1 MELAVSV
8 APRRVERVEVAVRQ
22 DDSEIQKEPD
32 VLFRY
37 RVLEMLFSAA
47 TVAKLKS
54 GGPRMRVPLLLH
66 IFHATFSLS
75 TPDSRARKA
84 VFPSW
89 R

>member
-1 MELAVSV
+1 MELAVLV
-8 APRRVERVEVAVRQ
+8 APGEWERVEVAVRQ
-22 DDSEIQKEPD
+22 DDSEIQEESD

-54 GGPRMRVPLLLH
+54 GGSRIRAPLLHVL
-66 IFHATFSLS
+66 HATFSLS